1 MSSHHFKMN
10 LAFPLFRLPLLPY
23 ANLQEKLDC
32 ITTDE
37 LTIGVLVMDRT
48 HNSEEPAIATG
59 TEVDYINLY
68 ISLHLFLEFH
78 M

>member
-10 LAFPLFRLPLLPY
+10 LAFPLFPLPLPPY

-32 ITTDE
+32 ITTAE
-37 LTIGVLVMDRT
+37 LTTGVLVMDTT
-48 HNSEEPAIATG
+48 HNAEEPAIATG